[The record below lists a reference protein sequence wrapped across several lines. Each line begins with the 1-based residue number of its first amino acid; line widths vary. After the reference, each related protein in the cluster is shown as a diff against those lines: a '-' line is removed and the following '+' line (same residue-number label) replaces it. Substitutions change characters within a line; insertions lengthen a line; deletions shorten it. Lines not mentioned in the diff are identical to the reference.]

1 MRVGVGQFMNPTADK
16 LQYIKQLG
24 VEDVQLNMYSY
35 DPEYPHM
42 PDEEQMPLGG
52 GVWSYDNLVEL
63 RELVESYGL
72 RLSAIENV
80 PISFYDDIMLGRA
93 GCEEQL
99 ENMKTTIRNMGR
111 AGIPMFGYHWM
122 PSGVWRNTETVLRGG
137 AIASGFDLKAADDA
151 LTYDREYTEEELWD
165 NYESFLR
172 ELLPVAEDAGIKM
185 CLHPS
190 DPPVASL
197 GGIPQLFRDFE
208 SFKRAMEIVS
218 SDNHGLEFCLGCWSE
233 MGADLE
239 EVIRYFGEQDKLFYV
254 HFRDV
259 EGTVPSFHETFLD
272 EGNYDTL
279 NVMRLL
285 REVGFNGI
293 MIPDHVPHL
302 IDDTDWTHRGRA
314 LSVGYLRGMLET
326 LIELEPSAEGA
337 E

>member
-1 MRVGVGQFMNPTADK
+1 
-16 LQYIKQLG
+16 
-24 VEDVQLNMYSY
+24 
-35 DPEYPHM
+35 
-42 PDEEQMPLGG
+42 
-52 GVWSYDNLVEL
+52 
-63 RELVESYGL
+63 
-72 RLSAIENV
+72 
-80 PISFYDDIMLGRA
+80 
-93 GCEEQL
+93 
-99 ENMKTTIRNMGR
+99 
-111 AGIPMFGYHWM
+111 
-122 PSGVWRNTETVLRGG
+122 
-137 AIASGFDLKAADDA
+137 
-151 LTYDREYTEEELWD
+151 
-165 NYESFLR
+165 
-172 ELLPVAEDAGIKM
+172 
-185 CLHPS
+185 
-190 DPPVASL
+190 
-197 GGIPQLFRDFE
+197 
-208 SFKRAMEIVS
+208 MEIVS

-302 IDDTDWTHRGRA
+302 TDDTDWTHRGRA

-326 LIELEPSAEGA
+326 LMELEPSAEGA